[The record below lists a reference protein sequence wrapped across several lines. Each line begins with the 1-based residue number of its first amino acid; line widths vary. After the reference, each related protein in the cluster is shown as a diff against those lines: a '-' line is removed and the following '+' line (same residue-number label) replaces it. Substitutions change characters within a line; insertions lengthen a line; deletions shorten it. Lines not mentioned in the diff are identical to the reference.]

1 MAFEARWYQQEA
13 VTAWWSYFNSHS
25 GNPLIVMPTG
35 SGKSPVLGMLTK
47 DILTQY
53 PRQRILILTHVKELV
68 EQDAKAITRHWP
80 HAPVS
85 IYSSSVGRKDLSGR
99 IVVASIQSIINN
111 LEEAGKFNLIF
122 IDEAHL
128 VPEKSETT
136 YRKVIAHF
144 KEVNPKVKVTGLTA
158 TPYRLAGGHL
168 LDCGIFT
175 DICYDLTTPDSFTR
189 LVNEGFLSRLVNK
202 KVLTKIDTSKV
213 GTRMGDYIPS
223 ELEAAVN
230 QADITGA
237 AIREMMYYGSDRHH
251 ILVFAVSVDHAYE
264 VADEFEIR
272 GWKTVVIHGGLSK
285 KEREHLLDEFTSGRA
300 RVCVNVNVLTTGF
313 DYPEI
318 DMLGIL
324 RPSTSVALWVQILG
338 RGLRTAP
345 GKENCLVMDFTS
357 NTIDLGPIDDPAVP
371 PRLGKKKKKG
381 GPKTIGGKECPICHQ
396 VSGFAAK
403 FCKHPAKGSKPDENG
418 VHPACGHEF
427 TFQTSGPAI
436 AMESSEEEVMTNGQL
451 RVVDKPVTLVNY
463 SLFQK
468 PGRPDSIKVIYYSNL
483 EIYTTW
489 VNVEAYGSAKNM
501 ADAWWKNAAGTEP
514 PSTCDEFIKRK
525 GELAVPKQL
534 KVWIKRPYPQIM
546 NYDWGNGFG
555 QPR

>member
-13 VTAWWSYFNSHS
+13 VTAWWSYFNSYS

-35 SGKSPVLGMLTK
+35 SGKSPVLGMLMK
-47 DILTQY
+47 DILTSY

-68 EQDAKAITRHWP
+68 EQDAKAIVRHWP
-80 HAPVS
+80 QAPVS
-85 IYSSSVGRKDLSGR
+85 IYSSGAGHKDFSGR
-99 IVVASIQSIINN
+99 IVVASVQSIIKN

-144 KEVNPKVKVTGLTA
+144 KELNPKVKVTGLTA

-175 DICYDLTTPDSFTR
+175 DICYDLTTPDAFTR

-202 KVLTKIDTSKV
+202 KVLTKIDTSNV
-213 GTRMGDYIPS
+213 GERMGDYIPS
-223 ELEAAVN
+223 ELEKAAN
-230 QADITGA
+230 QHSITVA
-237 AIREMMYYGSDRHH
+237 AIREMMHYGKDRNHV
-251 ILVFAVSVDHAYE
+251 LVFATSVEHAHNI
-264 VADEFEIR
+264 ADEFNLR
-272 GWKTVVIHGGLSK
+272 GWQTVVVHGGLTK
-285 KEREHLLDEFTSGRA
+285 KEREAALEEFTSGRA

-345 GKENCLVMDFTS
+345 GKHDCLVMDFTS

-371 PRLGKKKKKG
+371 PRLGKKKKKRSE
-381 GPKTIGGKECPICHQ
+381 KTPGGKECPICHQ
-396 VSGFAAK
+396 VSGYAART
-403 FCKHPAKGSKPDENG
+403 CKHPAKGSTPDENG
-418 VHPACGHEF
+418 VYPMCGHEF
-427 TFQTSGPAI
+427 EFTVNGPAI
-436 AMESSEEEVMTNGQL
+436 AFTSSEEEVMTNGQL
-451 RVVDKPVTLVNY
+451 RVVDKDVTLVNY

-468 PGRPDSIKVIYYSNL
+468 QGRPDSIKVVYYSNL
-483 EIYTTW
+483 EVYTTW
-489 VNVEAYGSAKNM
+489 VNIEAHGNAKQM
-501 ADAWWKNAAGTEP
+501 ADAWWRNAAGTEP
-514 PSTCDEFIKRK
+514 PETCDEFIRRK
-525 GELAVPKQL
+525 GELAIPKRI

-546 NYDWGNGFG
+546 NYDWGNGYG
-555 QPR
+555 AR